1 MQLAK
6 DLLTTTLP
14 TIQPDTAL
22 ECVFSYYEE
31 NNILSLPV
39 LKNNKYIG
47 MVMEQDFFDL
57 DLSQG
62 VKSVKLPLSNE
73 DVSVLP
79 STHLYDCL
87 RIVDE
92 YDVEII
98 PVIDKEEKYH
108 GTIIVKDMMEKV
120 ARLHADQIEGS
131 IVALRIEA
139 IQYSLEDLS
148 RWVETNNVKILSS
161 FVEVDNND
169 PQMVIVTL
177 KLNTMKVEAVLATFE
192 RFSLNV
198 IYSSAFAEGKDDSQ
212 GRLDNLMR
220 YLEL

>member
-14 TIQPDTAL
+14 TIHPDTAL

-39 LKNNKYIG
+39 LKKDKYIG

-92 YDVEII
+92 FDVEII
-98 PVIDKEEKYH
+98 PVVDKEDKYH
-108 GTIIVKDMMEKV
+108 GTIIVKDMMDKV

-131 IVALRIEA
+131 IVVLRIEA
-139 IQYSLEDLS
+139 IHYSLEDLS

-169 PQMVIVTL
+169 SKMVIVTL
-177 KLNTMKVEAVLATFE
+177 KLNTMKVDAVLATFE

-198 IYSSAFAEGKDDSQ
+198 IYSSASAEGKDDSKD
-212 GRLDNLMR
+212 RLDNLMR